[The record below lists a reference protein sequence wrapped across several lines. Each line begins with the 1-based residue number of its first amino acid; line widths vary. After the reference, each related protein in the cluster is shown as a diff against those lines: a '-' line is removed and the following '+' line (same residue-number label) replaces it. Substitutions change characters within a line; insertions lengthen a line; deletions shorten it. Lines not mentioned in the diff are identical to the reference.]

1 MFDFPKHGQRLARE
15 VSGQDLQDEQDQ
27 SARLI
32 PLSSRYILSILF
44 ILSKNH
50 AREVFGQDL
59 QDEQDQSASLMT
71 RSSRYILSILFIL
84 SKTRARSIW
93 TGFTG

>member
-1 MFDFPKHGQRLARE
+1 MTR
-15 VSGQDLQDEQDQ
+15 
-27 SARLI
+27 
-32 PLSSRYILSILF
+32 SSRYILSILF

-71 RSSRYILSILFIL
+71 RSSRYILS
-84 SKTRARSIW
+84 KTRARSIW